1 MMGKIGLIIQRE
13 YLTRVRKRSFIIM
26 TILGPL
32 LMAGVAIVPVWLASA
47 NETVRNVLVFDETG
61 VIDYRMK
68 DDPNIKFSYIHPS
81 SIKDA
86 KQKLKETQAY
96 ALVYMPKALED
107 NLIATQKSIRIYSQ
121 EQVSLNVKLYIES
134 QIEKQIE
141 REMLKANGVDKD
153 LVASIEKTVNVSIKT
168 VSLDEI
174 EQGKQEQSSDVEVS
188 TILGAITGGLI
199 YFFIFLFGAQ
209 VMRGVIEEKTNRI
222 VEVIISS
229 VKPFQLMMGKIIGIA
244 MVGLTQFLLWV
255 ILTGT
260 IYTTF
265 LNTVVKEKYSADKIE
280 SIIKKS
286 PQGTSVEDIDQ
297 MLEKQQVIERIN
309 SINWGLIIPCFI
321 FYFLGGYLLY
331 GAMFAAVGGAV
342 DNDSDTQQFVLP
354 ITIPLVFSFIMA
366 QTVLNDP
373 NGVLAQWLSFIPF
386 TSPIIM
392 MVRLPFHVP
401 VWELVVSMIMLVLGF
416 ILTTWMAGK
425 IYRTGILMYGKRVT
439 WREMARWLRY

>member
-1 MMGKIGLIIQRE
+1 
-13 YLTRVRKRSFIIM
+13 
-26 TILGPL
+26 
-32 LMAGVAIVPVWLASA
+32 
-47 NETVRNVLVFDETG
+47 
-61 VIDYRMK
+61 
-68 DDPNIKFSYIHPS
+68 
-81 SIKDA
+81 
-86 KQKLKETQAY
+86 
-96 ALVYMPKALED
+96 
-107 NLIATQKSIRIYSQ
+107 
-121 EQVSLNVKLYIES
+121 
-134 QIEKQIE
+134 
-141 REMLKANGVDKD
+141 
-153 LVASIEKTVNVSIKT
+153 
-168 VSLDEI
+168 
-174 EQGKQEQSSDVEVS
+174 
-188 TILGAITGGLI
+188 
-199 YFFIFLFGAQ
+199 
-209 VMRGVIEEKTNRI
+209 
-222 VEVIISS
+222 
-229 VKPFQLMMGKIIGIA
+229 